1 MKYMLISFFA
11 LFALLSANAFAGQ
24 VPNVPPVTYDL
35 VSDSGKEK
43 TDNQAYAGLVWT
55 WGDMTPSAVIGFSHG
70 KVEADGDTEGVHAS
84 LSINFAGGFQLG
96 KAKLTYL
103 NGKEDF
109 QGEAGIGYDLMT
121 NSFLIP
127 VGVNAP
133 HMAGGVDVYRSA
145 IEPYFMLHTRDEFDK
160 PDEDTSCVSRGPG
173 GGGEFGDA
181 DCSVPFNAV
190 PVAP

>member
-1 MKYMLISFFA
+1 MKQLLFCFFA
-11 LFALLSANAFAGQ
+11 FFSLVAFNAHAG
-24 VPNVPPVTYDL
+24 VPLPEYDL
-35 VSDSGKEK
+35 VTTTSGSSEK

-55 WGDMTPSAVIGFSHG
+55 WGDMTPAAVIGFSHG
-70 KVEADGDTEGVHAS
+70 KVESDGDTEGVHAS
-84 LSINFAGGFQLG
+84 LSINFAGGFQFG

-133 HMAGGVDVYRSA
+133 HVAGGIDVYRSS

-160 PDEDTSCVSRGPG
+160 PDERTVTECRDVG
-173 GGGEFGDA
+173 FGNGTFID
-181 DCSVPFNAV
+181 DNCTNTP
-190 PVAP
+190 PQ

>member
-1 MKYMLISFFA
+1 MKKMLFCFFA
-11 LFALLSANAFAGQ
+11 LFSLIAFNVHAGQ
-24 VPNVPPVTYDL
+24 QIPDSYDL
-35 VSDSGKEK
+35 ITTQGSGEK

-55 WGDMTPSAVIGFSHG
+55 WGDITPSAVIGFSHG
-70 KVEADGDTEGVHAS
+70 KVESDGDTEGVHAS
-84 LSINFAGGFQLG
+84 LSINFAGGFQFG

-133 HMAGGVDVYRSA
+133 HVAGGFDVYQSS

-160 PDEDTSCVSRGPG
+160 PDGTSTTCVNRGPG
-173 GGGEFGDA
+173 GGGEFSDA
-181 DCSVPFNAV
+181 DCSMPFNV
-190 PVAP
+190 QPN